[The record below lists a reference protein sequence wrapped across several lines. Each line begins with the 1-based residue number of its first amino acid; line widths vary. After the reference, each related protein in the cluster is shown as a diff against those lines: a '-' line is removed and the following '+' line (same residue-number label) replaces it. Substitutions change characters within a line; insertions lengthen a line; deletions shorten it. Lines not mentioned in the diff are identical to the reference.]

1 MPGSALFRNIGTL
14 VSGDLGQPLPDA
26 TSVFVADGV
35 IKEIGVERPADAV
48 IDVRGA
54 TLAPAYW
61 DSPNHPYFGEYTPRV
76 EARNVI
82 SRTAR
87 GGTTIMISAGPTHHP
102 GICLPSEQMPNIQS
116 LARTKKPDA
125 QRARDATGAK
135 ALAIVMA
142 KAWQRF
148 RPLGVK
154 CYAGTV
160 IAEDGM
166 TQEDFAEMAEA
177 SVQRAKFIRPVSSSS
192 ECERY
197 RDWANDLGMLTMT
210 TLAAGS
216 SSTTPTPLAMRC
228 GSSTPMSPAATPP
241 AMLRAP
247 GPTDTRH
254 TPS

>member
-177 SVQRAKFIRPVSSSS
+177 GVQRVKLS
-192 ECERY
+192 
-197 RDWANDLGMLTMT
+197 D
-210 TLAAGS
+210 
-216 SSTTPTPLAMRC
+216 RC
-228 GSSTPMSPAATPP
+228 HPAASVSAIAIGRTTW
-241 AMLRAP
+241 
-247 GPTDTRH
+247 GC
-254 TPS
+254 